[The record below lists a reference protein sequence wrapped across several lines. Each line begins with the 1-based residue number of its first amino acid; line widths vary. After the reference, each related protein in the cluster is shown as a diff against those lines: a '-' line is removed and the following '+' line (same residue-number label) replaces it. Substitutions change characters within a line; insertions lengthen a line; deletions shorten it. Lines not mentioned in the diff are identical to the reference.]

1 MTEVLG
7 IVKDGNLIPEDV
19 WMGLVRSIENG
30 FDNLETNLE
39 RGKRELSVKLVE
51 AVKKRSSGKF
61 GIMFSGGVDSTLIV
75 FIAKKLGCDFTCYSV
90 GLEGSEDL
98 KWAKEIAKE
107 YGFNFN
113 FKELSLEELESI
125 TKEVISILGETDVTK
140 VSVGAVGYAAASLA
154 IKDGVNVMFSGLGSE
169 EIFAGYNRHSE
180 ALNGKNYE
188 ALHIECWNGLKGM
201 WSRDLVRDFKIGS
214 KLGVSLRAPF
224 LDKDVIMYSMSL
236 HPMLKLDENFKKV
249 ILRYA
254 AESIGLKKEYSW
266 RKKKAAQYG
275 SSFTKGLD
283 KLAGLRGF
291 KFKKEYLESLK

>member
-7 IVKDGNLIPEDV
+7 IVKDGKLIPEDV
-19 WMGLVRSIENG
+19 WVSLVRGIENG

-39 RGKRELSVKLVE
+39 RAKRELSVKLVD
-51 AVKKRSSGKF
+51 AVKKRSNGKF
-61 GIMFSGGVDSTLIV
+61 GIMFSGGVDSTLIA

-113 FKELSLEELESI
+113 FIELNLKEFESI
-125 TKEVISILGETDVTK
+125 IKEVMLILGETDVTK
-140 VSVGAVGYAAASLA
+140 VSVGAVGYAASGLA
-154 IKDGVNVMFSGLGSE
+154 LKDGINVMFSGLGSE
-169 EIFAGYNRHSE
+169 EIFAGYKRHSE
-180 ALNGKNYE
+180 ALNGNNYE
-188 ALHIECWNGLKGM
+188 ALHNECWSGMRGM
-201 WSRDLVRDFKIGS
+201 WGRDLIREFKIGS
-214 KLGVSLRAPF
+214 KLGINLRVPF
-224 LDKDVIMYSMSL
+224 LDKDVINYAMSI
-236 HPMLKLDENFKKV
+236 HPMLKLDDDYKKV

-254 AESIGLKKEYSW
+254 AESIGLKKEFAW

-283 KLAGLRGF
+283 KLTGLNGF
-291 KFKKEYLESLK
+291 KFKKVYLESLK